1 MQNKLQ
7 ELTDRLYQEGLS
19 KGKEEGEKLLFE
31 AKAQADDIIAKA
43 KAEAENII
51 EGANQQAA
59 DIKSKA
65 QSDVKMASSQA
76 LQATKKD
83 IEDLLLNSTLKKDIQ
98 KELSDTEL
106 LKQIILNVAK
116 NFSAQESEDIALVLP
131 QSVKKDVEPWLT
143 SELKKAL
150 GKDVQ
155 AEFSKKISGGFTI
168 GPKDGSY
175 FISLTDQT
183 FTELICEYLRPVTK
197 KILFGE

>member
-155 AEFSKKISGGFTI
+155 AEFSKK
-168 GPKDGSY
+168 K
-175 FISLTDQT
+175 
-183 FTELICEYLRPVTK
+183 
-197 KILFGE
+197 

>member
-31 AKAQADDIIAKA
+31 AKAQADEIIAKA

-83 IEDLLLNSTLKKDIQ
+83 IEDLLLNSTIKKDIQ

-131 QSVKKDVEPWLT
+131 QSVKKDVEPWLA

-183 FTELICEYLRPVTK
+183 FAELICEYLRPVTK

>member
-183 FTELICEYLRPVTK
+183 FAKLICEYLRPVTK